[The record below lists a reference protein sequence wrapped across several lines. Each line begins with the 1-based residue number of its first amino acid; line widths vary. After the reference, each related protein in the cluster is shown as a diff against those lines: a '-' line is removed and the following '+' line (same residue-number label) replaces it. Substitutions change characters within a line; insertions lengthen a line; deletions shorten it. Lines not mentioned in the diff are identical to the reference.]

1 MLTNAFAILAGFTC
15 PIDIGT
21 TPQSTLWMLPL
32 ALSIAVVYKA
42 TKLPKITTVTFIKET
57 AILFGSIV
65 AIMVLAAV
73 CLYIF
78 AWLAT
83 E

>member
-1 MLTNAFAILAGFTC
+1 MLTNAFAILAGFTS

-21 TPQSTLWMLPL
+21 TPKSMLWILPL
-32 ALSIAVVYKA
+32 VLSIAIIYKA
-42 TKLPKITTVTFIKET
+42 TKLPKITPASFIKE
-57 AILFGSIV
+57 ISLLFGSIV
-65 AIMVLAAV
+65 AIIILASLS
-73 CLYIF
+73 LYIF

>member
-1 MLTNAFAILAGFTC
+1 MLTNAFAILASFTS

-21 TPQSTLWMLPL
+21 TPQSSLWMLPL
-32 ALSIAVVYKA
+32 ALSIAIIYKA
-42 TKLPKITTVTFIKET
+42 TKMSKITTANFLKET

-73 CLYIF
+73 SLYIF
-78 AWLAT
+78 AWIAT

>member
-1 MLTNAFAILAGFTC
+1 MLANSFAILAGFTS

-21 TPQSTLWMLPL
+21 TPKSVLWMLPL
-32 ALSIAVVYKA
+32 ALSVAIVYKA
-42 TKLPKITTVTFIKET
+42 TKLPKITTANFIKEI
-57 AILFGSIV
+57 ALLFGSIV
-65 AIMVLAAV
+65 AIMVLAALS
-73 CLYIF
+73 LYIF